1 MSVDIKKHIAV
12 ELAALCN
19 MQPDE
24 MEAFIEIPPQ
34 TDLGDYA
41 LPCFKLAK
49 TMHKAPPVIATELA
63 GGIAGKLPELTE
75 IRQTGGYLNF
85 FLNRSSYIKETI
97 GKVLT
102 DPHAVFPTADLHDK
116 TVLVEFSSPNI
127 AKPFHIGHA
136 FTTILGQVIANM
148 YQTAGY
154 NVVKLNHLGD
164 YGTQFG
170 KLIVAYRLWGDAK
183 ALETDPIKELL
194 RIYVKFHKEAKEKPE
209 LENQARF
216 AFKCLEEGRP
226 EEKAMWQKFRDLSLV
241 EFNRV
246 YDRLGIKFDNY
257 NGESFYSDKIPAVV
271 EMLRQKG
278 LMVESDGAQVV
289 QLDDLKLPPCII
301 LKSDGTTIYASRDL
315 AAILYRD
322 ATWHFYKN
330 IYVVGTPQALHFRQ
344 VFAVLKKAGY
354 DCADRCEHVGFGLV
368 KFPEGKM
375 STREGDVIFLEDLL
389 SEAVAKTFE
398 IIRKNAA
405 ERYEDMSEA
414 EQADIA
420 EKVGLGAV
428 TYAFLRNGRER
439 DIVFSWEEMLNFEGD
454 TAPYLQYTYA
464 RAHSMLRKAGVVN
477 AKERLLAAVA
487 AGSLNE
493 ESEFNLCRQIEAL
506 AAAFNNALKNNEPSI
521 LAKQINAVAHAFNKF
536 YTECPILKAEG
547 ELRTSRLALA
557 MATCFALKQGLNILN
572 IQVVERM

>member
-1 MSVDIKKHIAV
+1 M
-12 ELAALCN
+12 
-19 MQPDE
+19 
-24 MEAFIEIPPQ
+24 
-34 TDLGDYA
+34 
-41 LPCFKLAK
+41 
-49 TMHKAPPVIATELA
+49 
-63 GGIAGKLPELTE
+63 
-75 IRQTGGYLNF
+75 
-85 FLNRSSYIKETI
+85 
-97 GKVLT
+97 LT

-477 AKERLLAAVA
+477 AKEQLLAAVA

-557 MATCFALKQGLNILN
+557 MATCFALKQGLSILN